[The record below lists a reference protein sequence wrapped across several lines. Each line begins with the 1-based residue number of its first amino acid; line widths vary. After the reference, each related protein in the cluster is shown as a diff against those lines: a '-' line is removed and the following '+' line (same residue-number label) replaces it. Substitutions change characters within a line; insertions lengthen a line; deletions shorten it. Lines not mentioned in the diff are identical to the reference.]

1 MTPSRFV
8 RDGDTLPSL
17 LRRRL
22 EEKPDA
28 RAVCFYE
35 EGGCEWTTRSE
46 LAGAVDRVSDL
57 LEREGLEAGSTCA
70 IVLRSDRPA
79 VASVLAVLGRGAIPV
94 LVAPPVLQ
102 GGDHIERTI
111 LSVVRR
117 TEATHAIVGPGVADV
132 LEHQAPG
139 PRRVTEERVAEALGS
154 DDPES
159 RPAWHEPDPDER
171 AFFQL
176 TSGTTGEPK
185 ICVWTH
191 RAVIA
196 ALVGMAEAMELSA
209 EDVCCNWT
217 PLYHDMGLV
226 NNFLLCLASGVP
238 LVWMRPTDFVRH
250 PERWLRA
257 MSETGSTVTWSPNF
271 GFALAASRIPDER
284 LTGVRLDGV
293 RSFWNAAERIHLET
307 FEAFA
312 ERFEPYG
319 LRPDALRTNY
329 GCAENIGGA
338 TFSVPEEPVP
348 VETVDPE
355 NLRER
360 GVARETSGSGG
371 VTVVGVGRAA
381 PGIAVRILSEGGR
394 PLGDGEVGRLAL
406 RTPSRMEE
414 YLDDEDATREAIRDG
429 WLVTADLAYTRGE
442 EVFWVGRVQE
452 RIVINARKYDPSD
465 FERVLFEIEGLRPG
479 CFVAFGTDDPEA
491 GTQALVIVSEVVDP
505 GLVGDPD
512 LVSTVRRRIFTE
524 HGVRP
529 RRVVLVPR
537 GSLPKTSSGKRRHR
551 HFKKRYLETDER

>member
-1 MTPSRFV
+1 
-8 RDGDTLPSL
+8 DGGSL
-17 LRRRL
+17 
-22 EEKPDA
+22 
-28 RAVCFYE
+28 
-35 EGGCEWTTRSE
+35 
-46 LAGAVDRVSDL
+46 
-57 LEREGLEAGSTCA
+57 
-70 IVLRSDRPA
+70 
-79 VASVLAVLGRGAIPV
+79 
-94 LVAPPVLQ
+94 
-102 GGDHIERTI
+102 
-111 LSVVRR
+111 
-117 TEATHAIVGPGVADV
+117 
-132 LEHQAPG
+132 
-139 PRRVTEERVAEALGS
+139 
-154 DDPES
+154 
-159 RPAWHEPDPDER
+159 
-171 AFFQL
+171 
-176 TSGTTGEPK
+176 
-185 ICVWTH
+185 
-191 RAVIA
+191 
-196 ALVGMAEAMELSA
+196 
-209 EDVCCNWT
+209 
-217 PLYHDMGLV
+217 
-226 NNFLLCLASGVP
+226 
-238 LVWMRPTDFVRH
+238 
-250 PERWLRA
+250 
-257 MSETGSTVTWSPNF
+257 TGSTVTWSPNF

-284 LTGVRLDGV
+284 LAGVRLDGV
-293 RSFWNAAERIHLET
+293 RSFWNAAERIHFET

-355 NLRER
+355 SLRER